1 MAKRDTSSIAGLVDR
16 LRAYAAQAQRDR
28 HSAVGRPQRL
38 ATDLKL
44 AAALVEE
51 YGAVAITMEAVREP
65 DPTRRLKL
73 LEQAAAA
80 ARAKHHD

>member
-1 MAKRDTSSIAGLVDR
+1 MHMAKRQRGFSIAGLVDR

-28 HSAVGRPQRL
+28 HPAV

-51 YGAVAITMEAVREP
+51 YACVAIAKEAVNEP
-65 DPTRRLKL
+65 DPKRCIEL

-80 ARAKHHD
+80 ARAKRHD